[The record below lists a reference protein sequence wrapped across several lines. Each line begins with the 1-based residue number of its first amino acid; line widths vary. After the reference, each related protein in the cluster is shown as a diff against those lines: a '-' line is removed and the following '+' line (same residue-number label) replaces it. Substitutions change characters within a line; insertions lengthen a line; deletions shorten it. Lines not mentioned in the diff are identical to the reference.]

1 MSDDFEYL
9 KKYKPDHLYTHPG
22 AKGAYATI
30 AGESEEVVG
39 EIDVTSR
46 CKLAVSAFH
55 VHDSRDFGTF
65 KITKL
70 QFHKTHGWR
79 EDNLRAG
86 RKSGG

>member
-55 VHDSRDFGTF
+55 VHDRGILALSKSRSFNFTRRMAGARAATF
-65 KITKL
+65 
-70 QFHKTHGWR
+70 R
-79 EDNLRAG
+79 
-86 RKSGG
+86 

>member
-1 MSDDFEYL
+1 MSDDVEYL

-46 CKLAVSAFH
+46 C
-55 VHDSRDFGTF
+55 
-65 KITKL
+65 
-70 QFHKTHGWR
+70 
-79 EDNLRAG
+79 
-86 RKSGG
+86 